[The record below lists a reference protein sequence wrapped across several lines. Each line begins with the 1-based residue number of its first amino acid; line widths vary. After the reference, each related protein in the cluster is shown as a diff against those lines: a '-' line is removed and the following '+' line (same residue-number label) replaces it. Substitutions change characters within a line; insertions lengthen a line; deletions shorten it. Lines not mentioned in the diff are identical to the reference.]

1 MDYLLKTKKEYKKF
15 KEIVDSWYIYLNEL
29 DKACFQND
37 KAFGDFKDLSGR
49 AASDKVLCD
58 KAFNINKI
66 TKYEYERGLASMVY
80 EFFDKTSSGN

>member
-15 KEIVDSWYIYLNEL
+15 KEIVDSWYIYLKEL

-37 KAFGDFKDLSGR
+37 KAYGDFKDLSGR
-49 AASDKVLCD
+49 AASDKVLRD
-58 KAFNINKI
+58 KAFNINEI